1 MSQNKTIVPGVD
13 LENVNTDID
22 ESFYAGLYSRSS
34 AEDSKETYIPGIGK
48 QSVPPSV
55 QNSNSQAS
63 VQQRSNGIVEESRT
77 ISLQNRVVVGVLFS
91 VSKGLLGEIFP
102 LYLGRNLIGKSSNC
116 DVCLY
121 ENTVSSEHAIL
132 YIRKI
137 SGNPVSNYD
146 ITLTDYNSL
155 YGSTVNQEDGRYET
169 LPVKE
174 NDIITIGR
182 HYKFLV
188 KIFNVDESSFTEDE
202 EFEDSKLFGG
212 MQIGQ
217 GVIEN
222 DFYAPS
228 SNEGNSTK
236 TVIS

>member
-13 LENVNTDID
+13 FDNVNTDID

-34 AEDSKETYIPGIGK
+34 AENSKETFIPGMGK
-48 QSVPPSV
+48 QSASPSV
-55 QNSNSQAS
+55 RNNSQAS

>member
-13 LENVNTDID
+13 YDNVNTNIN
-22 ESFYAGLYSRSS
+22 ESFYAGLYSKSDAVGS
-34 AEDSKETYIPGIGK
+34 QKTYIPGMGEEPIV
-48 QSVPPSV
+48 SSV
-55 QNSNSQAS
+55 QNNSQS
-63 VQQRSNGIVEESRT
+63 KDLHGNNGIIGETRM

-102 LYLGRNLIGKSSNC
+102 LYLGRNLIGKSNNC
-116 DVCLY
+116 DVCLH

-132 YIRKI
+132 YIRKNN
-137 SGNPVSNYD
+137 GGTVSHYD
-146 ITLTDYNSL
+146 ITLTDYNSQ
-155 YGSTVNQEDGRYET
+155 YGSTVNDEDGRYET
-169 LPVKE
+169 LSVKE
-174 NDIITIGR
+174 NDILTIGR
-182 HYKFLV
+182 HYKFII
-188 KIFNVDESSFTEDE
+188 KIFDVDETVFREDE
-202 EFEDSKLFGG
+202 EFEDSNEIAS

-228 SNEGNSTK
+228 NNQGNSNK